1 MEKEVDEI
9 SFSLNDEQKLYK
21 NPWFSCFAG
30 SKPDKRRAAASAGSG
45 KDKESAEAKELL
57 KRVDER
63 YSEILYAM
71 NMIFQPSFQI
81 ITALISFATSI

>member
-1 MEKEVDEI
+1 MLIHFFCVHFEPGKCKRRNLVFEPHIKVRSRAFFERQTTAAPKAHDFL
-9 SFSLNDEQKLYK
+9 FS
-21 NPWFSCFAG
+21 G

-63 YSEILYAM
+63 Y
-71 NMIFQPSFQI
+71 NPIF
-81 ITALISFATSI
+81 